1 MIRECPNCCARS
13 IPLSDVLFGNCRCAK
28 CGAVV
33 GVHSVAYL
41 SFNILI
47 VAVTLTTTI
56 MVLMQLGVYAAIV
69 WFPFPVGSLSYI
81 KARFSPLE
89 TKGRGSGF

>member
-1 MIRECPNCCARS
+1 
-13 IPLSDVLFGNCRCAK
+13 
-28 CGAVV
+28 VV
-33 GVHSVAYL
+33 GVHSGAYL

-47 VAVTLTTTI
+47 AAVALTTTI

-69 WFPFPVGSLSYI
+69 WFPFPVGSLSYL

-89 TKGRGSGF
+89 TKDREG